1 MMVMFAVVLVIAAS
15 TVLLY
20 GLCREPAGEIADWAL
35 WIFGN
40 VLSAA
45 AAIFGMDSHYR
56 SKYGA

>member
-15 TVLLY
+15 AVLLY
-20 GLCREPAGEIADWAL
+20 GLCQHPVGEIAYWAL

-40 VLSAA
+40 ALSAA
-45 AAIFGMDSHYR
+45 AAILGMDRHYR